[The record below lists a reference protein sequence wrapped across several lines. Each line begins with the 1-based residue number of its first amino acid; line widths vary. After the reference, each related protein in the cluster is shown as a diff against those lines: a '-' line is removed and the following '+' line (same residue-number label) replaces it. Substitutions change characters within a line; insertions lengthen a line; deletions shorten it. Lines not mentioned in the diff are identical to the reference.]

1 MTDEPKCK
9 PFLCFNCQVRIPGF
23 GETKW
28 EMVLTTITLLL
39 FALSFVEIIA
49 LAQFSKAFSAGTANG
64 CCGVIEEKSWPAA
77 GAICHEDNIQNSKLQ
92 KQMID
97 GSIFCAV
104 DFEICDWFA
113 YKHQGNETTLEEC
126 LSIGHYNL
134 TDVCGQAVIQKHVA
148 YETTET
154 A

>member
-97 GSIFCAV
+97 GSIISDRSYNTMIFVYCMH
-104 DFEICDWFA
+104 ISHFA
-113 YKHQGNETTLEEC
+113 TLER
-126 LSIGHYNL
+126 LSQYFSSTL
-134 TDVCGQAVIQKHVA
+134 ERQ
-148 YETTET
+148 
-154 A
+154 